1 MFNGRMLNIIRYLK
15 EHGEA
20 TYKEMAKALGISE
33 RSIRYDVDRINDI
46 LSLERLPEIE
56 KHSKGLLR
64 YPQSL
69 DLKGLEDGNEVVYTG
84 KERMSILLLILLMRN
99 EDLKINQLSGQ
110 FRVSRSTV
118 KNDMAALD
126 ERLKKDGM
134 GIGYS
139 GHFYL
144 SGPKLKRTTLMNQE
158 FRKYIEY
165 LINRSTIPMN
175 FTVSTSSIRPLRAS
189 PLPTW

>member
-69 DLKGLEDGNEVVYTG
+69 T
-84 KERMSILLLILLMRN
+84 
-99 EDLKINQLSGQ
+99 
-110 FRVSRSTV
+110 
-118 KNDMAALD
+118 
-126 ERLKKDGM
+126 
-134 GIGYS
+134 
-139 GHFYL
+139 
-144 SGPKLKRTTLMNQE
+144 
-158 FRKYIEY
+158 
-165 LINRSTIPMN
+165 
-175 FTVSTSSIRPLRAS
+175 LRAWKTETRWS
-189 PLPTW
+189 IPAKSGCPFCC